1 MKKAADVLRKTV
13 NAYLAA
19 DMPVYAGFA
28 TLKITTAVFP
38 LFMLIIAL
46 LNWLPGYSPRDF
58 TNFLFSMIPDV
69 PEVKALFTNVMSN
82 LRSQS
87 SGLLASVAALTS
99 LWSSS
104 AGVSSIQKGLGKLS
118 PGGGSAL
125 KLKLVSVLFTL
136 VLVVLIPALL
146 LFNVL
151 GDSLISLVRS
161 ATELFGL
168 AAVTDQLVSLIRV
181 TGVITAALSLLILLL
196 IYTFLPGGRHSLRDQ
211 LPGAA
216 LTAVGWALFTW
227 LFSTFMP
234 IFWKSSI
241 YGSLASL
248 FLTLLW
254 LEASINIL
262 FLGGALNAVLSER
275 RTES

>member
-1 MKKAADVLRKTV
+1 MKKAADVLRKTIS
-13 NAYLAA
+13 AYLAA

>member
-1 MKKAADVLRKTV
+1 MKKAADVLRKTL

-125 KLKLVSVLFTL
+125 KLKLLSVLFTL

-196 IYTFLPGGRHSLRDQ
+196 IYTFLPGGRRSLRDQ

>member
-1 MKKAADVLRKTV
+1 MKKAADVLRKTL

-161 ATELFGL
+161 ATELFGF

-196 IYTFLPGGRHSLRDQ
+196 IYTFLPGGRRSLRDQ

>member
-1 MKKAADVLRKTV
+1 MKKAADVLRKTIS
-13 NAYLAA
+13 AYLAA

-196 IYTFLPGGRHSLRDQ
+196 IYTFLPGGRRSLRDQ

>member
-1 MKKAADVLRKTV
+1 MKNAADVLRKTL

-161 ATELFGL
+161 ATELFGF

-196 IYTFLPGGRHSLRDQ
+196 IYTFLPGGRRSLRDQ

>member
-1 MKKAADVLRKTV
+1 MKKAADVLRKTL

-104 AGVSSIQKGLGKLS
+104 AGVSSIQKGLGKRS

-161 ATELFGL
+161 ATELFGF

-196 IYTFLPGGRHSLRDQ
+196 IYTFLPGGRRSLRDQ

>member
-1 MKKAADVLRKTV
+1 MKKAADVLRKTL

-196 IYTFLPGGRHSLRDQ
+196 IYTFLPGGRRSLRDQ

-227 LFSTFMP
+227 LFSIFMP

>member
-1 MKKAADVLRKTV
+1 MKKAADVLRKTL

-196 IYTFLPGGRHSLRDQ
+196 IYTFLPGGRRSLRDQ